1 MLVLID
7 IDLSQLRFT
16 ATQWAL
22 GSVSLTVSVGLSL
35 PLDAEHVVFS
45 PCSIHIAWIRF
56 ANLVNFSV
64 HCCMNPYISIL
75 CIPL

>member
-7 IDLSQLRFT
+7 TDLSQLRFT

-35 PLDAEHVVFS
+35 PLDAEHVVLS
-45 PCSIHIAWIRF
+45 LQYS
-56 ANLVNFSV
+56 
-64 HCCMNPYISIL
+64 HCL
-75 CIPL
+75 D